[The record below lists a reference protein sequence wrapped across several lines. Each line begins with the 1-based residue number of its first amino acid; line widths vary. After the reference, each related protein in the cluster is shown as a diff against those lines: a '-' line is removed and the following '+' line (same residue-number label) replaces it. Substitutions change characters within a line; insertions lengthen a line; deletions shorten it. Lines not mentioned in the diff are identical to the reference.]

1 MQRTRMRHR
10 PRQQHLRRALM
21 VEIAIGEAH
30 ARDRSAEATLV
41 LLVEI
46 KARLERQALER
57 GADGLAADLQR
68 IAGQPQVTNWTGA
81 PELHPPGP
89 THAIQNPAST
99 PGAITPRQ

>member
-30 ARDRSAEATLV
+30 ARNRSAEATLV
-41 LLVEI
+41 FLVEI

-57 GADGLAADLQR
+57 GADGLAPDLQR
-68 IAGQPQVTNWTGA
+68 IAGQPPVTNWTGA
-81 PELHPPGP
+81 QEIHRAARPHVS
-89 THAIQNPAST
+89 ASPACT
-99 PGAITPRQ
+99 P